1 MITEVK
7 ISPIRHRRTNHKLHF
22 RQIAPDCNHRA
33 TMTIAF
39 IGKNCSGCAG
49 MGLKIQPTLFS
60 AGATI

>member
-7 ISPIRHRRTNHKLHF
+7 ISLIRHRRTNYKLHI

-39 IGKNCSGCAG
+39 FE
-49 MGLKIQPTLFS
+49 KIVAAVQE
-60 AGATI
+60 GA